1 VLIAGKIPP
10 VEMSEILQ
18 IFDAALRAVDPFLL
32 VSEHLR
38 LQGNHL
44 SAGPHHFDL
53 NEAGAIVVVGA
64 GKAAAGMGLGIE
76 AILGRRIARG
86 LLVLPRGERAPFAVL
101 AQAQAAHPLP
111 DEAGERAA
119 REMLSLA
126 AAAGETSLVLCLLS
140 GGASS
145 LLAAPAPGVTLEDKQ
160 EATAL
165 LLRAGAGIGELN
177 AVRKHLSAVKGGR
190 LAAAAF
196 PSTVLTL
203 AISDVSGDPPDV
215 IGSGPTVADK
225 TTFADAVA
233 VIGKYGLQGSIPG
246 RVREFLERG
255 LAGREGETLKEND
268 PCLARSPFVTIGNN
282 ASALAGAR
290 TKANAMGWHVEVSAA
305 PVQGEA
311 RIAAQALAVSA
322 LKALARLNPGEKLC
336 LLSGGETTVSV
347 SGSGRGGRNQ
357 ELALAFAM
365 GISGQDGIEMLSA
378 GSDGVDGPTDAAGAV
393 VDGLTIERAAK
404 LGLNAAAFLAD
415 NDSWSFFSELDR
427 RGGGS
432 HHLKTGP
439 TGTNV
444 MDLQVILIEKP
455 GR

>member
-1 VLIAGKIPP
+1 VSIAGKIPP
-10 VEMSEILQ
+10 VEMSEILK

-32 VSEHLR
+32 ANEHLR

-44 SAGPHHFDL
+44 AADPHHFGLDKV
-53 NEAGAIVVVGA
+53 GDIVVVGA
-64 GKAAAGMGLGIE
+64 GKAAAAMGLAAE
-76 AILGRRIARG
+76 AALGDRISSG
-86 LLVLPRGERAPFAVL
+86 LLVLPRGSRSPFRVL
-101 AQAQAAHPLP
+101 AQAHAAHPLP

-119 REMLSLA
+119 REILSLA
-126 AAAGETSLVLCLLS
+126 AGAGETSLVLCLLS

-145 LLAAPAPGVTLEDKQ
+145 LLAAPAPGVTLEDKR
-160 EATAL
+160 EATDL

-177 AVRKHLSAVKGGR
+177 SVRKHLSAVKGGR

-196 PSTVLTL
+196 PATVLTL
-203 AISDVSGDPPDV
+203 AISDVIGDPPDV

-225 TTFADAVA
+225 TTFADAWA
-233 VIGKYGLQGSIPG
+233 VIGKYGLQGRLPG

-255 LAGREGETLKEND
+255 LAGMESETVKEND
-268 PCLARSPFVTIGNN
+268 PRLARSTFVVIGNN

-290 TKANAMGWHVEVSAA
+290 TKANAMGWNVEVSAA

-311 RIAAQALAVSA
+311 RLAARALAVTA
-322 LKALARLNPGEKLC
+322 VKALARLYPGEKLC

-365 GISGQDGIEMLSA
+365 EISGQDGIEMLSV

-393 VDGLTIERAAK
+393 VDGSTVERAARV
-404 LGLNAAAFLAD
+404 GLDAAAFLAD
-415 NDSWSFFSELDR
+415 NDSYSFFSELDR
-427 RGGGS
+427 RGGGH

-444 MDLQVILIEKP
+444 MDLQVLLLARP
-455 GR
+455 L